1 MAEQLVEPASRHYAF
16 IINPVAGKR
25 NTAQLRARI
34 DELFEG
40 ENLGDTF
47 EVIMT
52 DRQGHASEIAADL
65 AVRHGG
71 HLVAVACGG
80 DGTANEVANGIAGT
94 PAAMAVL
101 PYGTGN
107 DMVRTV
113 YPDRSAEWLL
123 QHIRR
128 PDIRPIDVIQ
138 LDDRICLN
146 IMSLGFDTKVQR
158 RAIVLAAR
166 APWLGGLIYPL
177 SIVVALFG
185 RRDYPMHYELQTI
198 DDQGRPGTVA
208 ADARFVLA
216 AICNGRYYGGGFNPA
231 PQADLADGKLD
242 FCLVESIPL
251 LRMLSLIPLYK
262 QGRHLSDPAVHS
274 CQITGGMVA
283 APTGLLLGNYDG
295 ESFEKAAL
303 HFQVRPLA
311 LRFAFFSD

>member
-1 MAEQLVEPASRHYAF
+1 MAAQMAEATTRHYAF

-25 NTAQLRARI
+25 NTTHLRAKI
-34 DELFEG
+34 G
-40 ENLGDTF
+40 EIFADGTSGDTF
-47 EVIMT
+47 EIIMT

-65 AVRHGG
+65 AARHGAR
-71 HLVAVACGG
+71 LVAVACGG

-107 DMVRTV
+107 DLVRTV
-113 YPDRSAEWLL
+113 YPERSAEWLL
-123 QHIRR
+123 DRIRR
-128 PDIRPIDVIQ
+128 PDIRPIDVIE

-146 IMSLGFDTKVQR
+146 ITSLGFDTKVQR

-177 SIVVALFG
+177 SIVLALFG
-185 RRDYPMHYELQTI
+185 KRDYPMHYELQTV
-198 DDQGRPGTVA
+198 DEQGHPGTVA
-208 ADARFVLA
+208 ADARFILA

-231 PQADLADGKLD
+231 PQAELADGKLD
-242 FCLVESIPL
+242 FCLVENIPL
-251 LRMLSLIPLYK
+251 LRILSLIPLYK

-274 CQITGGMVA
+274 YRITGGRVEA
-283 APTGLLLGNYDG
+283 TSGLLLGNYDG

-303 HFQVRPLA
+303 RFQVRPLA
-311 LRFAFFSD
+311 LRFAFYSE